1 MSRETVKVRDVN
13 ISNKKSISGTMIRLE
28 TETIVRALIEKDA
41 KDEFNPYGILIDGVV
56 IGEGFYESEVHDFT
70 HVALTHTID
79 DNSSGEANFLA
90 LNKIKDTEFTN
101 FEHNQVSNRINQN
114 LINLNEVF
122 ASKNYQASI
131 GGLVVHTVDD
141 KKEIYA
147 YNVGEIFIYH
157 ANKNNLNL
165 INTIHTEKERYSKIG
180 KFSQEVIDSMETNEV
195 YSYLGNKEKNEVSE
209 TFTNFESGDY
219 VIMTPKKIQENE
231 FEALT
236 EVFKNKGNITKEE
249 LKKVI
254 SKSIGDEYNYAIGNA
269 FILVRM

>member
-13 ISNKKSISGTMIRLE
+13 ISNKKSISGTMMRLE
-28 TETIVRALIEKDA
+28 TETIVRTLIEKNA
-41 KDEFNPYGILIDGVV
+41 KDEFNPYGVLVDGVV
-56 IGEGFYESEVHDFT
+56 IGEGFYEAEVHDFT
-70 HVALTHTID
+70 HVAMTHTID
-79 DNSSGEANFLA
+79 DNNSGEANFLA
-90 LNKIKDTEFTN
+90 LNRIKDTDFVN
-101 FEHNQVSNRINQN
+101 FEHSGVSNKINHN
-114 LINLNEVF
+114 LIKLNEVL
-122 ASKNYQASI
+122 ASKNYKASI
-131 GGLVVHTVDD
+131 GGIVVHVADK

-165 INTIHTEKERYSKIG
+165 INTIHTEKERYAKIG
-180 KFSQEVIDSMETNEV
+180 KFSQEIIDSMETNEV
-195 YSYLGNKEKNEVSE
+195 YSFLGNKEKNEVSE

-219 VIMTPKKIQENE
+219 VIMTPKKIQEDE

-236 EVFKNKGNITKEE
+236 GVFKNKGNITKEE
-249 LKKVI
+249 LKEVI